1 MHVYCAYALP
11 CKCVLNKRP
20 PLKCALPLVLL
31 ALTTQPQREAAAP
44 GAFCRP
50 GAQQSVRRRQRHA
63 GLRAQSRERKPG
75 DGDESPIQAEGIT
88 QVPHTCEECLRETG
102 KHMEISRIPT
112 SPGSTKQNWKWVLLL
127 LIHLGF
133 LMRFGLK
140 KNQRKHSSCLGLCC
154 LPPAVSGRRGR
165 TDFMSLLEAL
175 CLHPGIYIYIYMT
188 KVLA

>member
-140 KNQRKHSSCLGLCC
+140 KTKGNTAPVLDFAACLQLSRVVAAARTSCLSWRLCAC
-154 LPPAVSGRRGR
+154 ILG
-165 TDFMSLLEAL
+165 
-175 CLHPGIYIYIYMT
+175 YIYIYMT